1 MSKYL
6 VYMVAVNHDASKFKN
21 SDYAQYGIKS
31 WEAWCKKKGIDFM
44 VVEEHNEEYSFPI
57 WNKLDV
63 YEKGKGYEKIAIVD
77 SDTMV
82 HWDAPNIFEEIG
94 SGVYGI
100 QDDANLRWLN
110 DSVSNYGGEFFPDF
124 KINLD
129 KYINAGVVYLDNKS
143 LSVYEKLKDFYFE
156 NRKKLDDWNRGGG
169 REQTLFNFLLQ
180 KNNYDINLLSPQW
193 NMFAMHK
200 KEMFSHNFQD
210 GDDKTPFFIKYSWV
224 WHFTGFPIEDRTNL
238 MRGTWELVG
247 KYYE

>member
-1 MSKYL
+1 
-6 VYMVAVNHDASKFKN
+6 MVAVNHDASKFKN

-63 YEKGKGYEKIAIVD
+63 YKKGKGYEKIAIVD

-200 KEMFSHNFQD
+200 KEMFSHNWQD
-210 GDDKTPFFIKYSWV
+210 GDDKTPFFIKYGYNWIFNGIPKDQRSQ
-224 WHFTGFPIEDRTNL
+224 I
-238 MRGTWELVG
+238 MKQTWELV
-247 KYYE
+247 KDNYNENN

>member
-1 MSKYL
+1 
-6 VYMVAVNHDASKFKN
+6 
-21 SDYAQYGIKS
+21 
-31 WEAWCKKKGIDFM
+31 
-44 VVEEHNEEYSFPI
+44 VV
-57 WNKLDV
+57 
-63 YEKGKGYEKIAIVD
+63 
-77 SDTMV
+77 
-82 HWDAPNIFEEIG
+82 
-94 SGVYGI
+94 
-100 QDDANLRWLN
+100 
-110 DSVSNYGGEFFPDF
+110 NYGGEFFPDF

-210 GDDKTPFFIKYSWV
+210 GNDKTPFFIKYSWV